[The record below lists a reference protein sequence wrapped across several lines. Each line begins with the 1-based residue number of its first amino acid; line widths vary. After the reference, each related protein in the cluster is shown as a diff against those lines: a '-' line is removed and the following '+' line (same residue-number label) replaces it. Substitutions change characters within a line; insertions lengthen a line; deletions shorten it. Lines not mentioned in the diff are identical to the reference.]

1 LAQSSEL
8 EIRYMNDP
16 IKFHVIAYQEAEVWL
31 AQGVEYDILA
41 RAESFDLLPKAFS
54 EAIAKTI
61 AISAEFDLAPLT
73 GIKPAPAK
81 FKAML
86 DASNIVQAVDP
97 VRFGKTAPRLDITF
111 AKVA

>member
-1 LAQSSEL
+1 MS
-8 EIRYMNDP
+8 DK
-16 IKFHVIAYQEAEVWL
+16 IKFHVIAYQEADVWL

-41 RAESFDLLPKAFS
+41 RADSFDLLPTAFS
-54 EAIAKTI
+54 EAVAKTV
-61 AISAEFDLAPLT
+61 AIGAAFGAAFDREPLD

-86 DASNIVQAVDP
+86 DASILVQAMDP
-97 VRFGKTAPRLDITF
+97 VRIGKTAPRLDITF

>member
-1 LAQSSEL
+1 
-8 EIRYMNDP
+8 MNDP

>member
-1 LAQSSEL
+1 
-8 EIRYMNDP
+8 MNDP

-54 EAIAKTI
+54 EAIAKTV
-61 AISAEFDLAPLT
+61 AIGAAFDREPLA

-81 FKAML
+81 FKHCPSGGPCAFWQ
-86 DASNIVQAVDP
+86 DCPS
-97 VRFGKTAPRLDITF
+97 FGYYFR
-111 AKVA
+111 